1 MLKNI
6 FIDSDCGIDDATAI
20 MIAMASK
27 NINITGISA
36 VAGNAG
42 LDHVVNNITGLLAYF
57 GREDIPVYRGASTS
71 LLGTRI
77 HAEGV
82 HGSNGLGDVKL
93 PENSKTVEE
102 IMAPD
107 GLYKAAKENPG
118 LTLVTI
124 GPLTN
129 IAMSINMYPELKKL
143 IKEIVIMGGALDKGN
158 ITKFAEFNF
167 AADPE
172 SVQFVF
178 NCGIPLTI
186 VPWDAA
192 LSNMYTEEELATL
205 KLEDSKAG
213 KLVLDMQ
220 KVPLDFLKQV
230 FGTRAVGFP
239 DPITMA
245 YVVDESIASR
255 RIKGNLKMEL
265 SFNTMRGASVP
276 CEGLEMDIILDIKKD
291 KFNSILKTIKTL
303 Q

>member
-1 MLKNI
+1 MKKI

-20 MIAMASK
+20 MIALASPEVK
-27 NINITGISA
+27 IIGISA

-57 GREDIPVYRGASTS
+57 GRGDIPVYKGATTS
-71 LLGTRI
+71 LLGERI

-82 HGSNGLGDVKL
+82 HGSNGLGDVEL
-93 PENSKTVEE
+93 PKNSKTVETL
-102 IMAPD
+102 MAPD

-118 LTLVTI
+118 LTLVTL

-129 IAMSINMYPELKKL
+129 IAMSINLYPELKNL
-143 IKEIVIMGGALDKGN
+143 IKEIVIMGGALEKGN

-178 NCGIPLTI
+178 DAEIPLTI
-186 VPWDAA
+186 VPWDVAVSA
-192 LSNMYTEEELATL
+192 MYSEEELDALGL
-205 KLEDSKAG
+205 KDSKAG
-213 KLVLDMQ
+213 KLLLDMQ
-220 KVPLDFLKQV
+220 KVPLDFLEKV
-230 FGTRAVGFP
+230 FGLRAVGFP
-239 DPITMA
+239 DPLTMA
-245 YVVDESIASR
+245 YVLDESIASR

-276 CEGLEMDIILDIKKD
+276 SEGLEMDIILEIKKE
-291 KFNSILKTIKTL
+291 KFNPVLMMIKAL
-303 Q
+303 E

>member
-1 MLKNI
+1 MKDI

-20 MIAMASK
+20 MIAMANRS
-27 NINITGISA
+27 INITGISA

-42 LDHVVNNITGLLAYF
+42 LDHVVNNITSILAYF
-57 GREDIPVYRGASTS
+57 GRDDIPVYRGASTS
-71 LLGTRI
+71 LLGKRI

-82 HGSNGLGDVKL
+82 HGSNGLGDVEL
-93 PENSKTVEE
+93 PENTKIEE
-102 IMAPD
+102 PIMAPA

-118 LTLVTI
+118 LTLVAI

-129 IAMSINMYPELKKL
+129 IAMSVNLYPELKKL
-143 IKEIVIMGGALDKGN
+143 IKEIVIMGGAIERGN

-178 NCGIPLTI
+178 NSGIPLTI

-192 LSNMYTEEELATL
+192 FSNMYTEEDL
-205 KLEDSKAG
+205 KALNLVDSKAG
-213 KLVLDMQ
+213 KLLMDMQ
-220 KVPLDFLKQV
+220 KVPLNFLEQV

-245 YVVDESIASR
+245 YVVDKSIVSR
-255 RIKGNLKMEL
+255 KIKGNLTMEL
-265 SFNTMRGASVP
+265 SSNTMRGASVP
-276 CEGLEMDIILDIKKD
+276 SEGLEMDIIMDIKKD
-291 KFNSILKTIKTL
+291 KFNSILNTIKTL
-303 Q
+303 E

>member
-1 MLKNI
+1 MKNI

-20 MIAMASK
+20 MIALAS
-27 NINITGISA
+27 NEINVVGISA

-57 GREDIPVYRGASTS
+57 GREEIPVYKGASTS
-71 LLGTRI
+71 LLGKRI

-82 HGSNGLGDVKL
+82 HGSNGLGDVEL
-93 PENSKTVEE
+93 PDNSKTVEPL
-102 IMAPD
+102 MAPD
-107 GLYKAAKENPG
+107 GLYKAAKEYPG
-118 LTLVTI
+118 LTLVTL

-129 IAMSINMYPELKKL
+129 IAMSVNLFPELKGL
-143 IKEIVIMGGALDKGN
+143 IKEIVVMGGALERGN

-172 SVQFVF
+172 SVQFIF
-178 NCGIPLTI
+178 NAGIPLTI

-192 LSNMYTEEELATL
+192 VSAMYSEEELAAL
-205 KLEDSKAG
+205 GLEDSKAG
-213 KLVLDMQ
+213 KLLLDMQ
-220 KVPLDFLKQV
+220 AVPLDFLEQV
-230 FGTRAVGFP
+230 FGMRAVGFP

-245 YVVDESIASR
+245 YVVDDTIVSK

-276 CEGLEMDIILDIKKD
+276 SEGLEMDIIMEIKKD
-291 KFNSILKTIKTL
+291 KFNPILNLIKTL
-303 Q
+303 K

>member
-1 MLKNI
+1 MKNI

-36 VAGNAG
+36 VAGNAE
-42 LDHVVNNITGLLAYF
+42 LDYVVNNITGILSYF

-82 HGSNGLGDVKL
+82 HGSNGLGDVEL
-93 PENSKTVEE
+93 PENTKKTES
-102 IMAPD
+102 IMAPE

-129 IAMSINMYPELKKL
+129 IAMSINMFPELKKL

-220 KVPLDFLKQV
+220 KVPLDFLEQV

-245 YVVDESIASR
+245 YVIDESIASR

>member
-1 MLKNI
+1 MKNI

-20 MIAMASK
+20 MIALASSDVK
-27 NINITGISA
+27 ILGISA

-42 LDHVVNNITGLLAYF
+42 LDHVVNNITGILAYF
-57 GREDIPVYRGASTS
+57 GREDIPVYKGASTS

-82 HGSNGLGDVKL
+82 HGSNGLGDVEL
-93 PENSKTVEE
+93 PHNSKTVEAL
-102 IMAPD
+102 MAPD
-107 GLYKAAKENPG
+107 GLYKAAKKNPG
-118 LTLVTI
+118 LTLVAL

-129 IAMSINMYPELKKL
+129 IAMSINLFPELKSL
-143 IKEIVIMGGALDKGN
+143 IKEIVIMGGALERGN

-178 NCGIPLTI
+178 DSGIPLTI

-192 LSNMYTEEELATL
+192 VSAMYSEEDLNSLNM
-205 KLEDSKAG
+205 EDSKAG
-213 KLVLDMQ
+213 RLFLDMQ
-220 KVPLDFLKQV
+220 KVPMDFLEQV
-230 FGTRAVGFP
+230 FGFRAVGHP

-245 YVVDESIASR
+245 YVVDDTIVSR

-265 SFNTMRGASVP
+265 SFNTMRGASVSS
-276 CEGLEMDIILDIKKD
+276 EGLEMDIILEIKKD
-291 KFNSILKTIKTL
+291 KFNSILKLIKTL
-303 Q
+303 E

>member
-1 MLKNI
+1 MKNI

-20 MIAMASK
+20 MIALASPDIK
-27 NINITGISA
+27 VTGISA

-42 LDHVVNNITGLLAYF
+42 LDHVVNNITGILSYF
-57 GREDIPVYRGASTS
+57 GREDIPVYKGASTS
-71 LLGTRI
+71 LLGERI

-82 HGSNGLGDVKL
+82 HGSNGLGDVEL
-93 PENSKTVEE
+93 PPNSKTVESL
-102 IMAPD
+102 MAPD
-107 GLYKAAKENPG
+107 GLHKAAKENPG
-118 LTLVTI
+118 MTLVAL

-129 IAMSINMYPELKKL
+129 LAMSINLFPELKSL
-143 IKEIVIMGGALDKGN
+143 LKEIVIMGGALERGN

-178 NCGIPLTI
+178 DSGIPLTI

-192 LSNMYTEEELATL
+192 VSAMDTEEDL
-205 KLEDSKAG
+205 KALGMENSKAG
-213 KLVLDMQ
+213 RLFLDMQ
-220 KVPLDFLKQV
+220 KVPMDFLEQV
-230 FGTRAVGFP
+230 FGSRAIGHP

-245 YVVDESIASR
+245 YVVDETIVSR

-276 CEGLEMDIILDIKKD
+276 SEGLEMDIILGIKKD
-291 KFNSILKTIKTL
+291 KFNSILNLIKTL
-303 Q
+303 E

>member
-1 MLKNI
+1 MKNI

-20 MIAMASK
+20 MIALASRE
-27 NINITGISA
+27 INVIGISA

-57 GREDIPVYRGASTS
+57 GREDIPVYKGASTS
-71 LLGTRI
+71 LLGERI

-82 HGSNGLGDVKL
+82 HGSNGLGDVIL
-93 PENSKTVEE
+93 PENSKTVET

-118 LTLVTI
+118 LTLVTL

-129 IAMSINMYPELKKL
+129 IAMSINLFPELKSL
-143 IKEIVIMGGALDKGN
+143 LKEIVVMGGALEKGN

-178 NCGIPLTI
+178 NAGIPLTI
-186 VPWDAA
+186 VPWDVAVSA
-192 LSNMYTEEELATL
+192 IYSEEELDALGL
-205 KLEDSKAG
+205 KDSKAG
-213 KLVLDMQ
+213 KLLLDMQ
-220 KVPLDFLKQV
+220 KVPLDFLEQV
-230 FGTRAVGFP
+230 FGFRGVGFP
-239 DPITMA
+239 DPLTMA
-245 YVVDESIASR
+245 YVVDETIASR

-276 CEGLEMDIILDIKKD
+276 SEGLEMDIILEIKKE
-291 KFNSILKTIKTL
+291 KFNPILNLIKTL
-303 Q
+303 E

>member
-1 MLKNI
+1 MKDI

-20 MIAMASK
+20 MIALASK

-42 LDHVVNNITGLLAYF
+42 LDHVVNNITGILAYF
-57 GREDIPVYRGASTS
+57 GKDDIPVYRGASTS
-71 LLGTRI
+71 LLGMRI

-82 HGSNGLGDVKL
+82 HGSNGLGDVEL
-93 PENSKTVEE
+93 PENIKREE
-102 IMAPD
+102 SIMAPA

-129 IAMSINMYPELKKL
+129 IAMSINLYPELKKL
-143 IKEIVIMGGALDKGN
+143 IKEIVIMGGALERGN

-178 NCGIPLTI
+178 NSGIPLTI

-192 LSNMYTEEELATL
+192 VSAMYSEEELAAL
-205 KLEDSKAG
+205 GLEDSRAG
-213 KLVLDMQ
+213 KLLLDMQ
-220 KVPLDFLKQV
+220 KVPLDFLEQV
-230 FGTRAVGFP
+230 FGNRAVGFP

-245 YVVDESIASR
+245 YVLDESIVSR

-276 CEGLEMDIILDIKKD
+276 CEGLEMDIILEIKKG
-291 KFNSILKTIKTL
+291 KFNSILKSIKAL
-303 Q
+303 E

>member
-1 MLKNI
+1 MKNI

-20 MIAMASK
+20 MIALASK

-42 LDHVVNNITGLLAYF
+42 LGHVVNNITSLLAYF
-57 GREDIPVYRGASTS
+57 GRDDIPVYRGASTS
-71 LLGTRI
+71 LLGDRI

-82 HGSNGLGDVKL
+82 HGSNGLGDVEL
-93 PENSKTVEE
+93 PENNKREE
-102 IMAPD
+102 PIMAPA
-107 GLYKAAKENPG
+107 GLYKAAKQNPG

-129 IAMSINMYPELKKL
+129 IAMSINLYPELKKL

-178 NCGIPLTI
+178 NSGIPLTI

-192 LSNMYTEEELATL
+192 LSNMYTEADL
-205 KLEDSKAG
+205 KALNLVDSKAG
-213 KLVLDMQ
+213 KLLMDMQ
-220 KVPLDFLKQV
+220 RVPLDFLEQV

-245 YVVDESIASR
+245 YVVDESIVSR

-276 CEGLEMDIILDIKKD
+276 CEGLEMNIILDIQKD
-291 KFNSILKTIKTL
+291 KFNSILKNIKAL

>member
-1 MLKNI
+1 MKDI

-20 MIAMASK
+20 MIAMANRS
-27 NINITGISA
+27 INITGISA

-42 LDHVVNNITGLLAYF
+42 LDHVVNNITSILAYF
-57 GREDIPVYRGASTS
+57 GRDDIPVYRGASTS
-71 LLGTRI
+71 LLGKRI

-82 HGSNGLGDVKL
+82 HGSNGLGDVEL
-93 PENSKTVEE
+93 PENTKIEE
-102 IMAPD
+102 PIMAPA

-118 LTLVTI
+118 LTLVAI

-129 IAMSINMYPELKKL
+129 IAMSVNLYPELKKL
-143 IKEIVIMGGALDKGN
+143 IKEIVIMGGAIERGN

-178 NCGIPLTI
+178 NSGIPLTI

-192 LSNMYTEEELATL
+192 FSNMYTEEDL
-205 KLEDSKAG
+205 KALNLVDSKAG
-213 KLVLDMQ
+213 KLLMDMQ
-220 KVPLDFLKQV
+220 KVPLNFLEQV

-245 YVVDESIASR
+245 YVVDKSIVSR
-255 RIKGNLKMEL
+255 KIKGNLTMEL
-265 SFNTMRGASVP
+265 SFNTMDRPYRPILGM
-276 CEGLEMDIILDIKKD
+276 EMDIIMDLKKD
-291 KFNSILKTIKTL
+291 KFNSILNTIKTL
-303 Q
+303 E

>member
-1 MLKNI
+1 MKKI

-20 MIAMASK
+20 MIALASSDVK
-27 NINITGISA
+27 IVGISA

-42 LDHVVNNITGLLAYF
+42 LDDVVNNITGILAYF
-57 GREDIPVYRGASTS
+57 GREDIPVYKGASTS
-71 LLGTRI
+71 LLGMRI

-82 HGSNGLGDVKL
+82 HGSNGLGDVEL
-93 PENSKTVEE
+93 PDNSKTVEPL
-102 IMAPD
+102 MAPD

-118 LTLVTI
+118 LTLVTL

-129 IAMSINMYPELKKL
+129 IAISINLFPELKKL
-143 IKEIVIMGGALDKGN
+143 IKEIVIMGGALERGN

-178 NCGIPLTI
+178 DAGIPLTI

-192 LSNMYTEEELATL
+192 VSAMYTEEELAAL
-205 KLEDSKAG
+205 GLDNSKAG
-213 KLVLDMQ
+213 NLLLAMQ
-220 KVPLDFLKQV
+220 KVPLDFLEQV
-230 FGTRAVGFP
+230 FGSRAVGFP

-245 YVVDESIASR
+245 YVVDESITAR

-276 CEGLEMDIILDIKKD
+276 GEGLEMDIILEIKKD
-291 KFNSILKTIKTL
+291 KFNSILKLIKAL
-303 Q
+303 E

>member
-1 MLKNI
+1 MKNI

-20 MIAMASK
+20 MIALASPEVK
-27 NINITGISA
+27 VLGIGA

-42 LDHVVNNITGLLAYF
+42 LDHVVNNITGLLSYF
-57 GREDIPVYRGASTS
+57 GREDIPVYKGASTS

-82 HGSNGLGDVKL
+82 HGSNGLGDVNL
-93 PENSKTVEE
+93 PENNKSAEAQMV
-102 IMAPD
+102 PD
-107 GLYKAAKENPG
+107 GLYQAARENPG
-118 LTLVTI
+118 LTLVTL

-129 IAMSINMYPELKKL
+129 IAMSLNLFPDLKKL
-143 IKEIVIMGGALDKGN
+143 IKEIVIMGGALERGN

-172 SVQFVF
+172 SVEFVF
-178 NCGIPLTI
+178 NSGIPLTI

-192 LSNMYTEEELATL
+192 VLAMDTEESL
-205 KLEDSKAG
+205 KALELEDSKAG
-213 KLVLDMQ
+213 KLFLDMQ
-220 KVPLDFLKQV
+220 KVPLDFLEKV
-230 FGTRAVGFP
+230 FGVRAIGHP

-245 YVVDESIASR
+245 YVIDESIVKR

-276 CEGLEMDIILDIKKD
+276 CEGLEMDIILEIEKD
-291 KFNSILKTIKTL
+291 KFNSILTRIKGL
-303 Q
+303 K

>member
-1 MLKNI
+1 MKNI

-20 MIAMASK
+20 MIALASPDVK
-27 NINITGISA
+27 IVGISA

-57 GREDIPVYRGASTS
+57 GREDIPVYKGASTS
-71 LLGTRI
+71 LLGERI

-82 HGSNGLGDVKL
+82 HGSNGLGDVVL
-93 PENSKTVEE
+93 PKNSKTVETL
-102 IMAPD
+102 MAPD

-118 LTLVTI
+118 LTLVTL

-129 IAMSINMYPELKKL
+129 IAISINLYPELKSL
-143 IKEIVIMGGALDKGN
+143 IKEIIVMGGALEKGN

-178 NCGIPLTI
+178 DAGIPLTI

-192 LSNMYTEEELATL
+192 VGAMYSEEELDALGL
-205 KLEDSKAG
+205 KDSKAG
-213 KLVLDMQ
+213 KLLLDMQ
-220 KVPLDFLKQV
+220 KVPLDFLEQV
-230 FGTRAVGFP
+230 FGFRGVGFP
-239 DPITMA
+239 DPLTMA
-245 YVVDESIASR
+245 YVVDETIASR

-276 CEGLEMDIILDIKKD
+276 SEGLEMDIILEIKKD
-291 KFNSILKTIKTL
+291 KFNPILMLIKAL
-303 Q
+303 E

>member
-1 MLKNI
+1 MKNI

-20 MIAMASK
+20 MIALASPDVK
-27 NINITGISA
+27 ILGISA

-42 LDHVVNNITGLLAYF
+42 LDNVVNNITGLLAYF
-57 GREDIPVYRGASTS
+57 GREDIPVYKGATAS
-71 LLGTRI
+71 LLGMRI

-82 HGSNGLGDVKL
+82 HGSNGLGDVEL
-93 PENSKTVEE
+93 PENSKTVEPLLA
-102 IMAPD
+102 MD

-118 LTLVTI
+118 LTLVTL

-129 IAMSINMYPELKKL
+129 IAMSINLYPELKSL
-143 IKEIVIMGGALDKGN
+143 IKEIVVMGGALDKGN

-178 NCGIPLTI
+178 DAGIPLTI

-192 LSNMYTEEELATL
+192 ASAMYSEEELDALGL
-205 KLEDSKAG
+205 KESRAG

-220 KVPLDFLKQV
+220 KVPLDFLEQV
-230 FGTRAVGFP
+230 FGFRAVGFP

-245 YVVDESIASR
+245 YVLDDSIASR

-276 CEGLEMDIILDIKKD
+276 SEGLEMDIILEIKKD
-291 KFNSILKTIKTL
+291 KFNPILNLIKAL
-303 Q
+303 E

>member
-1 MLKNI
+1 MKNI

-20 MIAMASK
+20 MIALASPDIK
-27 NINITGISA
+27 VTGISA

-42 LDHVVNNITGLLAYF
+42 LDHVVNNITGILSYF
-57 GREDIPVYRGASTS
+57 GRGDIPVYKGASTS

-82 HGSNGLGDVKL
+82 HGSNGLGDVEL
-93 PENSKTVEE
+93 PRNSKTVDTL
-102 IMAPD
+102 MAPD
-107 GLYKAAKENPG
+107 GLYKAAKETPG
-118 LTLVTI
+118 LTLVAL

-129 IAMSINMYPELKKL
+129 VAISINLFPELKSL
-143 IKEIVIMGGALDKGN
+143 IKEIVIMGGALEKGN

-178 NCGIPLTI
+178 DAGIPLTI

-192 LSNMYTEEELATL
+192 VGAMYTEEDLTAL
-205 KLEDSKAG
+205 GLEDSKAG
-213 KLVLDMQ
+213 KLLLDMQ
-220 KVPLDFLKQV
+220 KVPLDFLEQV
-230 FGTRAVGFP
+230 FGSRAIGFP

-245 YVVDESIASR
+245 YVVDETVAER

-276 CEGLEMDIILDIKKD
+276 SEGLEMDIILAIKKD
-291 KFNSILKTIKTL
+291 KFNSILNLIKTL
-303 Q
+303 E